1 MANLFLSDSLSDLEQ
16 YFVGDPITQANQ
28 AISDKLQKSLEFA
41 FGQVPTSAAGNLSV
55 TSTSLQYTLAPGS
68 VAPAG
73 VKVVFTGSGFPSGAT
88 SLSSLGSDTDY
99 SISSVSVIFDSVP
112 GTNFVSPVSTVTL
125 KTDMQATRSRAVLET
140 T

>member
-1 MANLFLSDSLSDLEQ
+1 MANLYLSDSLSDLEQ

-41 FGQVPTSAAGNLSV
+41 FGQTPTDAVGNLTV

-73 VKVVFTGSGFPSGAT
+73 VKVVFTGTGFPSGAT
-88 SLSSLGSDTDY
+88 SLSSLGSDKDY

-112 GTNFVSPVSTVTL
+112 STNFSAPVSTVTL
-125 KTDMQATRSRAVLET
+125 NTDISVAASRMT
-140 T
+140 KFD